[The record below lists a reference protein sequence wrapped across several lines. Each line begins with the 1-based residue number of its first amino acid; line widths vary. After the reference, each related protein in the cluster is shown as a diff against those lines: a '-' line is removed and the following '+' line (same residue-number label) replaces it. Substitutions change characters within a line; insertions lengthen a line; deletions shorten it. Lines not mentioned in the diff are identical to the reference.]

1 MWTFDRWT
9 ILPRMPESLTLER
22 LREQVQTSL
31 AAAEMAS
38 EPPWEQLRE
47 QVLLATAPAPPL
59 REDLYLIVR
68 YTRHWLHYG
77 FLVFIL
83 LSVLVGAVKGLLGG

>member
-1 MWTFDRWT
+1 
-9 ILPRMPESLTLER
+9 MPESLAIER
-22 LREQVQTSL
+22 LREQVRAAL
-31 AAAEMAS
+31 AAPEWAG
-38 EPPWEQLRE
+38 EPPWERLRE

-59 REDLYLIVR
+59 REDLYLVVR

-77 FLVFIL
+77 FLAFIL

>member
-1 MWTFDRWT
+1 
-9 ILPRMPESLTLER
+9 MPESIAIER
-22 LREQVQTSL
+22 LREQVRAAL
-31 AAAEMAS
+31 AGAPAGA
-38 EPPWEQLRE
+38 EPPWDRMRE
-47 QVLLATAPAPPL
+47 QVLWATAPAPPL

-77 FLVFIL
+77 FLAFIL

>member
-1 MWTFDRWT
+1 
-9 ILPRMPESLTLER
+9 MPESLTLER
-22 LREQVQTSL
+22 LREQVRTAL
-31 AAAEMAS
+31 AAAETAG

-77 FLVFIL
+77 FLTFIL
-83 LSVLVGAVKGLLGG
+83 LSVLVGAIKGLLGG

>member
-1 MWTFDRWT
+1 
-9 ILPRMPESLTLER
+9 MPENLVLER
-22 LREQVQTSL
+22 LREQVRTAL
-31 AAAEMAS
+31 AAAQEAGA
-38 EPPWEQLRE
+38 PPWERLRE

-77 FLVFIL
+77 FLAFIL